1 MSQSF
6 VKLYKRSDR
15 NVKVEMDLTNYTPKS
30 DLKKVKN
37 VDTSK
42 FAKKADLST
51 LKLYIYELDVH
62 KLETVPVGLRS

>member
-6 VKLYKRSDR
+6 VKPYKRSDR

>member
-6 VKLYKRSDR
+6 VKPYKRSGR

-51 LKLYIYELDVH
+51 LKLYIYELDVD